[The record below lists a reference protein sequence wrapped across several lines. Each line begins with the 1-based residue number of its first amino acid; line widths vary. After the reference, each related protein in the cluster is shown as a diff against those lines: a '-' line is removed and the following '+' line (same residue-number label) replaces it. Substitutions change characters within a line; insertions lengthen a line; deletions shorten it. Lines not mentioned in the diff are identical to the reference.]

1 MTHALGAAALAVIY
15 VALFALGLGEDWRE
29 TPLLGSQ
36 WLVQGHLVA
45 VVAGSLAALALM
57 RPVPAISAHALLN
70 TSIHAV
76 GRWLSVVAL
85 AIMVALILLQIIMRL
100 FFDAPNWTEEG
111 ARFLMLWM
119 VGLMAPIAWRRGGFV
134 AIDMLERALG
144 RVLAAMLGL
153 LLLGIALWVLIV
165 MSDKGWNNHVDSM
178 TGRGNSASLRLPFD
192 LVGGDRIRFQNN
204 WQYASLFTGTCLMI
218 VVTVELILRRILSLF
233 GGDDRIEPIAE
244 AGQAGA
250 E

>member
-15 VALFALGLGEDWRE
+15 VALFALGLSEDWRE
-29 TPLLGSQ
+29 EALLGSET
-36 WLVQGHLVA
+36 LIRGHLVA
-45 VVAGSLAALALM
+45 AAAIVLAAIALA
-57 RPVPAISAHALLN
+57 RPVSAIASHALLN
-70 TSIHAV
+70 TGVHTV
-76 GRWLSVVAL
+76 GRWLSVAGL
-85 AIMVALILLQIIMRL
+85 AIMVVLILLQIIMRL

-119 VGLMAPIAWRRGGFV
+119 VGLMAPIAWRQGGFV

-144 RVLAAMLGL
+144 RIAAGLLGL

-178 TGRGNSASLRLPFD
+178 TGRGNSASLRVPLD
-192 LVGGDRIRFQNN
+192 LIGGERIRFQNN
-204 WQYASLFTGTCLMI
+204 WQYTSLFLGTCLMV
-218 VVTVELILRRILSLF
+218 VVTVELILRRVVSLL
-233 GGDDRIEPIAE
+233 GNDDRIEPIAE

>member
-15 VALFALGLGEDWRE
+15 VALFAFGLSEDWRE
-29 TPLLGSQ
+29 EALLGSET
-36 WLVQGHLVA
+36 LVRGHLVVA
-45 VVAGSLAALALM
+45 ASVVLAAIALA
-57 RPVPAISAHALLN
+57 RPVPAIAYHATLNTAVHAL
-70 TSIHAV
+70 
-76 GRWLSVVAL
+76 GRWLSIAGL
-85 AIMVALILLQIIMRL
+85 AVMVGLILLQIIMRL

-119 VGLMAPIAWRRGGFV
+119 VGLMAPIAWRQGGFV

-144 RVLAAMLGL
+144 RVTAGLLGL
-153 LLLGIALWVLIV
+153 FLVGIALWVLIV

-178 TGRGNSASLRLPFD
+178 TGRGNSASLRLPLD
-192 LVGGDRIRFQNN
+192 LIGGERIRFQNN
-204 WQYASLFTGTCLMI
+204 WQYASLFVGTCLMI
-218 VVTVELILRRILSLF
+218 IVTIELILRRVLSLF
-233 GGDDRIEPIAE
+233 GGDDRVEPIAE